1 MNNTIKAYVLLD
13 VITDIDL
20 VMRLLRIDQKS
31 ERSFEYQA
39 LLRSKIKLTNALG
52 DVSVTVEDAA

>member
-31 ERSFEYQA
+31 EQSFEYQA

>member
-1 MNNTIKAYVLLD
+1 MNNTVKAYVLLD
-13 VITDIDL
+13 VINDIDL

-31 ERSFEYQA
+31 DQSIEYQA